1 MKGVYKITNIITNKF
16 YIGSSNNIQERIKT
30 HFRGLK
36 NNRHPNKHLQSSYNK
51 YGKDNFIVDILEECQ
66 DIIAREQ
73 YYIDI
78 NNWNMLY
85 NKTRYASG
93 GEANFWLYKFEGE
106 EKVDYDFNWEY
117 LLFVI
122 PLSNLSHIMER
133 YLEEVEKI
141 EKKRQSEYNRYK
153 EEHFKEE
160 ITKPADINLYDIARA
175 DIKNQSNKLD

>member
-1 MKGVYKITNIITNKF
+1 MFKL
-16 YIGSSNNIQERIKT
+16 Q
-30 HFRGLK
+30 
-36 NNRHPNKHLQSSYNK
+36 HPQDLVSRL
-51 YGKDNFIVDILEECQ
+51 FILE
-66 DIIAREQ
+66 
-73 YYIDI
+73 YIKELGPNTI
-78 NNWNMLY
+78 KEKL
-85 NKTRYASG
+85 SE

-106 EKVDYDFNWEY
+106 EKVEYDFNWEY

-160 ITKPADINLYDIARA
+160 IAKPADINLYDIARA
-175 DIKNQSNKLD
+175 DMKNQSNKLD

>member
-1 MKGVYKITNIITNKF
+1 MFKL
-16 YIGSSNNIQERIKT
+16 Q
-30 HFRGLK
+30 
-36 NNRHPNKHLQSSYNK
+36 HPQDLVSRL
-51 YGKDNFIVDILEECQ
+51 FILE
-66 DIIAREQ
+66 
-73 YYIDI
+73 YIKELGPNLI
-78 NNWNMLY
+78 KEKL
-85 NKTRYASG
+85 SE

-160 ITKPADINLYDIARA
+160 ITKPVDINLYDIARA
-175 DIKNQSNKLD
+175 DMKNQSNKLD